1 MRRSLSP
8 LPHVH
13 FLLTPNLLPASGMG
27 LAVTERLVS
36 QGWNVTIMDLN
47 EEAGHEVAE
56 RLGHQVL
63 FLKADVT
70 SYEEQGEVFRRTWER
85 WGRLNFGMC

>member
-1 MRRSLSP
+1 
-8 LPHVH
+8 
-13 FLLTPNLLPASGMG
+13 MG

-36 QGWNVTIMDLN
+36 QGWNVAIMDLN

-56 RLGHQVL
+56 RLGPQVL

-70 SYEEQGEVFRRTWER
+70 SYGEQGEVFRRTWER
-85 WGRLNFGMC
+85 WGRLNFGMCLGFHYVHYRENGGQCKSKVVL